1 MALSR
6 LLNSFRVRLLLLL
19 AALFVLTLGVQYYV
33 NRTSVRTNTRLIVEQ
48 QQAIMAGV
56 GLGVNSISSGL
67 YLDQMRDQAK
77 QPLLGEQ
84 AERVKNVLIVDEDG
98 NIRDSLIENQTPRFN
113 PDKSVR
119 YVKVKD
125 IGLPPLRSAVNL
137 PSETAPLPEGMTI
150 GQPTG
155 GDPGA
160 FYFPVTT
167 ERASLCN
174 CRDGIQSDDN
184 LKTSGA
190 SVLAI
195 HTGSFTRD
203 YLFDC
208 DRRLALYSSN
218 QLAVICRAAGGRW
231 RLLFQSSDQ

>member
-6 LLNSFRVRLLLLL
+6 LFNSFRVRLLLLL

-33 NRTSVRTNTRLIVEQ
+33 NRSSVRTNTRLIVQQ

-56 GLGVNSISSGL
+56 ALGVNSISSGL

-84 AERVKNVLIVDEDG
+84 AERVKNVLIVDD
-98 NIRDSLIENQTPRFN
+98 
-113 PDKSVR
+113 
-119 YVKVKD
+119 
-125 IGLPPLRSAVNL
+125 
-137 PSETAPLPEGMTI
+137 
-150 GQPTG
+150 
-155 GDPGA
+155 
-160 FYFPVTT
+160 
-167 ERASLCN
+167 
-174 CRDGIQSDDN
+174 DDN

-195 HTGSFTRD
+195 HPCSFTRD
-203 YLFDC
+203 YLFDG

-218 QLAVICRAAGGRW
+218 QVAVICRTARGRW
-231 RLLFQSSDQ
+231 RLFFQSSDQ